1 MAMIDAMLME
11 LEQEAQ
17 VTRRHLERV
26 PEGKLSWKPHPK
38 SSSVGQI
45 ALHLAQ
51 LPGAIST
58 VAAQEVFE
66 LPTFQ
71 QAEPENLAEILAT
84 FERSLSTAREVLGH
98 MDDRTLMGT
107 WTVQDKGQVVMSL
120 PRAAMLRSLLLNHYY
135 HHRGQ
140 LSVYLRLLNVPVPS
154 TYGPTADENPFTQPA
169 AATKSA
175 HATI

>member
-1 MAMIDAMLME
+1 MSMIDAVLME
-11 LEQEAQ
+11 LEQEAP

-26 PEGKLSWKPHPK
+26 PETKLNWRPHPK

-51 LPGAIST
+51 LPGAVSMA
-58 VAAQEVFE
+58 AAQEVFE

-71 QAEPENLAEILAT
+71 QAEPEDLTEILET
-84 FERSLSTAREVLGH
+84 FDRSLSTAREVLRQ

-154 TYGPTADENPFTQPA
+154 TYGPTADESPFTRGA
-169 AATKSA
+169 AATQSA
-175 HATI
+175 PA

>member
-1 MAMIDAMLME
+1 MAMIDAFLME
-11 LEQEAQ
+11 LEQEAP

-26 PEGKLSWKPHPK
+26 PEGKLSWRPHPK

-51 LPGAIST
+51 LPGAVST
-58 VAAQEVFE
+58 AAAQEVFE

-71 QAEPENLAEILAT
+71 QEEPENLAEILGT

-175 HATI
+175 QATV

>member
-11 LEQEAQ
+11 LDREAQ

-26 PEGKLSWKPHPK
+26 PEAKLSWRPHPK
-38 SSSVGQI
+38 SSSLGQI

-58 VAAQEVFE
+58 MAAQDVFD
-66 LPTFQ
+66 LPPFQ
-71 QAEPENLAEILAT
+71 QEQPETCDEILET
-84 FERSLSTAREVLGH
+84 YERSLSTAKEVLGQ
-98 MDDRTLMGT
+98 MDDQALMGT
-107 WTVQDKGQVVMSL
+107 WTLQDKGRVLMSL
-120 PRAAMLRSLLLNHYY
+120 PRIGLLRSILLNHYY

-154 TYGPTADENPFTQPA
+154 TYGPTADENPFIQPA
-169 AATKSA
+169 TGTASA
-175 HATI
+175 HAAV

>member
-1 MAMIDAMLME
+1 MAMIDAVLME
-11 LEQEAQ
+11 LDQEAQ

-26 PEGKLSWKPHPK
+26 PEGKLSWRPHPK

-71 QAEPENLAEILAT
+71 QEEPKSCAQILET

-107 WTVQDKGQVVMSL
+107 WTLQDKGQVVMSL
-120 PRAAMLRSLLLNHYY
+120 PRAAVLRNLLLNHYY

-140 LSVYLRLLNVPVPS
+140 LSVYLRLLDVPVPA
-154 TYGPTADENPFTQPA
+154 TYGPTADESPFTQPA
-169 AATKSA
+169 GAPAG
-175 HATI
+175 

>member
-11 LEQEAQ
+11 LDQEAQ

-38 SSSVGQI
+38 SSSLGQI

-58 VAAQEVFE
+58 MAAQEVFE
-66 LPTFQ
+66 LPQFQ
-71 QAEPENLAEILAT
+71 QTEAENCAEILQT
-84 FERSLSTAREVLGH
+84 FERSLATAKAVLGQ
-98 MDDRTLMGT
+98 MDDRALMGT
-107 WTVQDKGQVVMSL
+107 WTLQDKGRVLMSL
-120 PRAAMLRSLLLNHYY
+120 PRIGLLRSILLNHYY

-154 TYGPTADENPFTQPA
+154 TYGPTADENPFAQPA
-169 AATKSA
+169 AAAA
-175 HATI
+175 HATV

>member
-1 MAMIDAMLME
+1 MAMIDAVLME
-11 LEQEAQ
+11 LEQEAP

-26 PEGKLSWKPHPK
+26 PEAKLSWRPHPK
-38 SSSVGQI
+38 SSTVGQI

-71 QAEPENLAEILAT
+71 QAEPENLAEILET
-84 FERSLSTAREVLGH
+84 FERSLSTAREVLRH
-98 MDDRTLMGT
+98 MDDRTLMGM
-107 WTVQDKGQVVMSL
+107 WTVQSEGRLVMSL

-154 TYGPTADENPFTQPA
+154 TYGPTADENPFMQAA
-169 AATKSA
+169 AAT
-175 HATI
+175 